1 MAAIHS
7 KLHQQKIEDIRG
19 LVIYVTLL
27 IGSGITLFFLLDNT
41 HQTIASS
48 IFLATVFGT
57 LIFWRFRVAI
67 AFMGLVL
74 LLLTGT
80 IDVRTAIEFMDLD
93 VILFLVGMM
102 VLVGVLRESGFF
114 RWLASKVLRVFG
126 FRPYLLIILILILS
140 SITAA
145 LVDEVTSILFTSALV
160 LDLCDFYRVNP
171 TKYIIG
177 VVLTTNIGSSWTVL
191 GNPIGILIALRSGL
205 TFIDF
210 VRFPLVI
217 GIISLAL
224 LIPVILFW
232 MRKEIRELKDNMILR
247 EKESILD
254 FLDTW
259 ARVRD
264 RGIFIGSTVV
274 FFIIV
279 ILLIIDHQLEIW
291 LGLPANTL
299 LFATP
304 IFGAGLIMLWR
315 RDKAQE
321 YIQKDVD
328 WWTLV
333 FFMFLFAKAGA
344 LHYVGL
350 TDRIANSIGGLSG
363 YLGSY
368 GIQLS
373 VLWLSGIASSIV
385 DNVVAVAAL
394 IPVAQQLATAVGPTI
409 WWALLFGGTY
419 GGNLTMVG
427 STANIVALGI
437 LEKRVRSHVTL
448 WSWLKIGLWGFF
460 IPIATSTVALII

>member
-1 MAAIHS
+1 
-7 KLHQQKIEDIRG
+7 
-19 LVIYVTLL
+19 
-27 IGSGITLFFLLDNT
+27 
-41 HQTIASS
+41 
-48 IFLATVFGT
+48 
-57 LIFWRFRVAI
+57 
-67 AFMGLVL
+67 
-74 LLLTGT
+74 
-80 IDVRTAIEFMDLD
+80 MDLD

-114 RWLASKVLRVFG
+114 RWLVCQVLRVSR
-126 FRPYLLIILILILS
+126 FRPYLLLVLILIMS

-145 LVDEVTSILFTSALV
+145 LVDEVTSMLFMSALV
-160 LDLCDFYRVNP
+160 LDLCDFFRVNP
-171 TKYIIG
+171 TKYIIS
-177 VVLTTNIGSSWTVL
+177 VVLMTNIGSSWTVL

-217 GIISLAL
+217 GVISLCL
-224 LIPVILFW
+224 LIPIILFW
-232 MRKEIRELKDNMILR
+232 MRKDIRELESNIILR

-259 ARVRD
+259 AHVKD
-264 RGIFIGSTVV
+264 RGVFIGSMVIFFTVV
-274 FFIIV
+274 
-279 ILLIIDHQLEIW
+279 LLLVIDHQLEIW
-291 LGLPANTL
+291 FGLPTNTL

-304 IFGAGLIMLWR
+304 IFGAGIVMLWK

-350 TDRIANSIGGLSG
+350 TNRISNLISGLSG
-363 YLGSY
+363 YIGSY
-368 GIQLS
+368 AIQMS
-373 VLWLSGIASSIV
+373 ILWLSGFTSSIV

-394 IPVAQQLATAVGPTI
+394 IPVAQNLSNTVGSVI

-448 WSWLKIGLWGFF
+448 WSWLKIGFWGFL
-460 IPIATSTVALII
+460 IPMATATVALIL